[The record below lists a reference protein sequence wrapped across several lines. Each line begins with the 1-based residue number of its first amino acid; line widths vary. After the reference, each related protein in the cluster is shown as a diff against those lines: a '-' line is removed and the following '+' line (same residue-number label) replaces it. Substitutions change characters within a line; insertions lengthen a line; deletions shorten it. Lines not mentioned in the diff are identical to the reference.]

1 MAQQKSLVGNFWS
14 PFNFYG
20 HRKLF
25 VLTFQAPAL
34 YLKDLTETKRKTK
47 SDGSRVLIGQEYADF
62 LNVFE
67 KCTFSLNIS
76 LAVVKTTR
84 IALFLS

>member
-25 VLTFQAPAL
+25 VLTFQASAL

-47 SDGSRVLIGQEYADF
+47 SDGSRVLIGQEYASCSQRF
-62 LNVFE
+62 RKMHLQSKHLVG
-67 KCTFSLNIS
+67 
-76 LAVVKTTR
+76 
-84 IALFLS
+84 